1 VLLLM
6 VFVISND
13 LLKTFGGSREPEK
26 PPPAA
31 EAPAK

>member
-1 VLLLM
+1 M

-13 LLKTFGGSREPEK
+13 LLKTFGGNHQQEEK

-31 EAPAK
+31 SEPAK

>member
-1 VLLLM
+1 MVLLLM

-13 LLKTFGGSREPEK
+13 LLKMLGGRSEPQK
-26 PPPAA
+26 PPAA